1 MERTDQYHLPSKRPV
16 LVFPIARPGTRH
28 HDARRYLGLPD
39 PVYRRYR
46 VPNAGIM
53 YSKDRG
59 KTWHLHNLARTNTT
73 EAQVA
78 EVEPGVLMLNMR
90 DNRGGSRAVATT
102 KDLGKTWTE
111 HPSSRSALQES
122 VCMAKLDQGKCQR
135 QHHRPRTFYS
145 SPTRT
150 RRKGVI
156 ISRSRRVW
164 TVDLLG
170 PRSINL
176 IRRGR
181 GVGIFLSFDDR

>member
-1 MERTDQYHLPSKRPV
+1 MQDGT
-16 LVFPIARPGTRH
+16 LVFPIQFI
-28 HDARRYLGLPD
+28 DAT
-39 PVYRRYR
+39 R

-122 VCMAKLDQGKCQR
+122 VCMASLIKVNAL
-135 QHHRPRTFYS
+135 S
-145 SPTRT
+145 SC
-150 RRKGVI
+150 
-156 ISRSRRVW
+156 SDWRRVE
-164 TVDLLG
+164 G
-170 PRSINL
+170 PCR
-176 IRRGR
+176 
-181 GVGIFLSFDDR
+181 

>member
-1 MERTDQYHLPSKRPV
+1 MQDGT
-16 LVFPIARPGTRH
+16 LVFPIQFI
-28 HDARRYLGLPD
+28 DAT
-39 PVYRRYR
+39 R

-122 VCMAKLDQGKCQR
+122 VCMASLIKVNAKDNITGKD
-135 QHHRPRTFYS
+135 FYS
-145 SPTRT
+145 SPIRT

-170 PRSINL
+170 PRSIK
-176 IRRGR
+176 
-181 GVGIFLSFDDR
+181 SY